1 MLDLIVI
8 LVILIYAFNGWRR
21 GLILSVFSILGY
33 ILSLIVAREF
43 SPVFTKYVVL
53 NTGFDTWLDS
63 ILSKGI
69 RSVTQMNVPTSAV
82 SDLATNTIINVICF
96 FIIFAVTSMVIFNIA
111 RLVNG
116 VGRLPVI
123 GELNSLGGLVFGT
136 VKGLLLIF
144 IVLALSQIIVTTGN
158 TQLGQKIEGTIV
170 VKSMYHNNPILYVIK
185 EIVPPEFQNNK
196 FL

>member
-8 LVILIYAFNGWRR
+8 LVILLYTFNGWRR

-43 SPVFTKYVVL
+43 SPILTRYVVN
-53 NTGFDTWLDS
+53 NTGIDNWLDGL
-63 ILSKGI
+63 LSKGI
-69 RSVTQMNVPTSAV
+69 RNVTQMNVPTSSV
-82 SDLATNTIINVICF
+82 SDLATNTLINVICF
-96 FIIFAVTSMVIFNIA
+96 FIIFSITSMVIFNIA
-111 RLVNG
+111 RLING

-136 VKGLLLIF
+136 AKGLMLVF
-144 IVLALSQIIVTTGN
+144 IVLALSQIVVNTGN
-158 TQLGQKIEGTIV
+158 TILREKIEQTIV
-170 VKSMYHNNPILYVIK
+170 VEAMYKNNPILYLIK
-185 EIVPPEFQNNK
+185 EIVPTEFQNNS

>member
-69 RSVTQMNVPTSAV
+69 RSVTQMNVPTSAG

>member
-8 LVILIYAFNGWRR
+8 LVILLYAFNGWRR

-43 SPVFTKYVVL
+43 SPVLTKYVVL
-53 NTGFDTWLDS
+53 NTGVDTWLGG
-63 ILSKGI
+63 LLGRGV
-69 RSVTQMNVPTSAV
+69 RSVTQINVPTSVV
-82 SDLATNTIINVICF
+82 SDLATNTVINVVCF
-96 FIIFAVTSMVIFNIA
+96 FIIFSVTSMVIFNIA

-136 VKGLLLIF
+136 VKGLILVF
-144 IVLALSQIIVTTGN
+144 IVLALSQIIVNTGN
-158 TQLGQKIEGTIV
+158 TIIRQKIEQTV
-170 VKSMYHNNPILYVIK
+170 VVETMYNNNPILYLIK
-185 EIVPPEFQNNK
+185 EIVPTEFQNNG
-196 FL
+196 LL

>member
-63 ILSKGI
+63 IL
-69 RSVTQMNVPTSAV
+69 SVTQMNVPTSAV